1 MSVPFRQ
8 YQRPNARKRE
18 VEIEM
23 LPEVEALALKFIQGG
38 GRFECEQAP
47 NRSGE
52 FYRSA

>member
-38 GRFECEQAP
+38 GRFE
-47 NRSGE
+47 
-52 FYRSA
+52 